1 MSTYTFLPYVR
12 QGVAA
17 ALHEAE
23 ARAAGTSADPSITAV
38 LNTGRRVTVPLR
50 LYRPGDVT
58 GFDARVVVRTSPT
71 HRAGDFERNFLPL
84 IEFDRP
90 DFPWLF
96 TPVAAT
102 PRLTPW
108 ITLVVIPKDRALR
121 PESPT
126 GDGLPILTCARAE
139 LPDLAEAW
147 AWAHAQVLQLPG
159 ESVEDVLR
167 IAPDR
172 NVSRLLSPRR
182 LDASR
187 SYYACVVPTF
197 RAGVAAALGEPAP
210 VDDSAL
216 AWTSA
221 SPETISLPVYYLW
234 EFSTGPAGDFE
245 ALVKRLRALSPPPA
259 IGTREMLLDEAA
271 PDFPNAGTIGLEGA
285 LMTPGL
291 PRREWPDADGQSFV
305 SSLEGALERALDA
318 GPDGPPLV
326 GVPRYGATHAGV
338 ASPASPMAWLREL
351 NLDPRYRVAAA
362 LGVRVVQEQQEH
374 LMASAWEQLGDVRR
388 ANQLIRQ
395 AQLARVVGE
404 RTHEKRLLPLGAARV
419 LQIAAPVASRV
430 VHDGLTL
437 AHTVR
442 RSALPITTLSPTF
455 RRFTRPCGPIGR
467 RALRTLNRARTIEG
481 LARGEPV
488 AVRSAPRGMA
498 TLESAL
504 TAPGPGRPGPR
515 LGGRPGPG
523 RGSTPADPA
532 EARFRDASARHD
544 DSLGWAASS
553 TTPTALP
560 PLELNTQAQILRNRL
575 RPSLPLASRMRD
587 RIRRPAGTP
596 PDADPLAPIVA
607 SPVFPQPMYE
617 PLRDLGHEFV
627 LPGLDRVP
635 ANTVSEIAVNS
646 RFVEAYMVGLNHE
659 MARELLWREFPADLR
674 ETCFRR
680 FWEPGA
686 AATGES
692 DIADVEVWTGPLG
705 THSAQTGGDLLT
717 IVIRG
722 DLVRRYPNA
731 IVYLARARWTSDQGR
746 AIADEERYPLLQ
758 GSLPPDVIFVGFRI
772 SAAEARGF
780 DTPDRDPGWYVVF
793 QEQPTELRFGLDE
806 FEPENP
812 SDSVP
817 SLERWSDLTWAH
829 ARVSGAH
836 LSVALSLP
844 AVTLDGVEWGKDA
857 ATLARILLQRP
868 VRLAMHASTLLVS
881 PE

>member
-1 MSTYTFLPYVR
+1 MSTHTFLPYVR

-23 ARAAGTSADPSITAV
+23 SRAPGTSANPSIAAV
-38 LNTGRRVTVPLR
+38 LNTGRSVSVPLR

-58 GFDARVVVRTSPT
+58 GFDARVVVRTSPP
-71 HRAGDFERNFLPL
+71 HLAGDFERNYLPL

-96 TPVAAT
+96 TPIAAT
-102 PRLTPW
+102 SRLTPW
-108 ITLVVIPKDRALR
+108 ITLVVVPKDLALR

-126 GDGLPILTCARAE
+126 RDGLPILTCASAE

-167 IAPDR
+167 TASDR
-172 NVSRLLSPRR
+172 NVSRLMSPRR

-197 RAGVAAALGEPAP
+197 LAGVAAALGEPAP
-210 VDDSAL
+210 DDESAL

-221 SPETISLPVYYLW
+221 SPDTVSLPVYYFW

-271 PDFPNAGTIGLEGA
+271 PDFPDAGTIGLEGA
-285 LMTPGL
+285 LMAPGL
-291 PRREWPDADGQSFV
+291 PRREWPDAGSRAFV
-305 SSLEGALERALDA
+305 SSLERALEA
-318 GPDGPPLV
+318 GHDGPPLV
-326 GVPRYGATHAGV
+326 GVPLYGGTHAGV
-338 ASPASPMAWLREL
+338 TSPAAPAPWVRQL

-404 RTHEKRLLPLGAARV
+404 RTHEKRLAPLGPTRA
-419 LQIAAPVASRV
+419 LQIAAPVAGRLV
-430 VHDGLTL
+430 QDGVTL
-437 AHTVR
+437 AHTFR
-442 RSALPITTLSPTF
+442 RSALPSVALSPAF
-455 RRFTRPCGPIGR
+455 RRFTRPRGPIGR

-481 LARGEPV
+481 LAQGEPL
-488 AVRSAPRGMA
+488 AARTTPRGMV
-498 TLESAL
+498 TLESVL
-504 TAPGPGRPGPR
+504 TASAPVRPGPAP
-515 LGGRPGPG
+515 GGRPPRPG
-523 RGSTPADPA
+523 GGSPPVDPA
-532 EARFRDASARHD
+532 ATRFRDASARHD
-544 DSLGWAASS
+544 DALGWTALSA
-553 TTPTALP
+553 TPTALP
-560 PLELNTQAQILRNRL
+560 SLELNPQAQILRDRL

-635 ANTVSEIAVNS
+635 VNTVSEIAVNS

-686 AATGES
+686 AATGET
-692 DIADVEVWTGPLG
+692 DIADVEAWTGPLG
-705 THSAQTGGDLLT
+705 THSAQTGGDLLVF
-717 IVIRG
+717 VIRG
-722 DLVRRYPNA
+722 DLVRRYPGA
-731 IVYLARARWTSDQGR
+731 IVYLARARWTADQGR
-746 AIADEERYPLLQ
+746 ALADEERYPLLQ
-758 GSLPPDVIFVGFRI
+758 GSLPPDVIFFGFRM

-868 VRLAMHASTLLVS
+868 VRLAMHASTLLAS